1 AESPM
6 RPSAWWG
13 ERQLVARQLLATGN
27 ADTAYKLA
35 QQHGLTDGSSYT
47 EAEFLTGYIALRYRK
62 DLALA
67 LDHFTRI
74 MDRAVTPYG
83 KARAAYWSGRA
94 AEAAG
99 DAASAAKWYSAGA
112 EHMATFYGQ
121 LAAHQLGKDAP
132 PRPVPEPQPNAA
144 EQKHF
149 DNEELVRAAKH
160 LFAAGDREH
169 SRNFIMQLA
178 DAAKTPV
185 DFAMLASLT
194 EAQGRIDL
202 AISVAKRSIEAG
214 TPLMVHGYPVTP
226 LPSGG
231 TAERSLLFAIVRQES
246 GFATEAMS
254 RVGARG
260 LMQLMPATAAGL
272 ASKLQLPYS
281 VDRLTGDS
289 VYNRT
294 LGRSYIETMI
304 DEFGGSYPLAI
315 AAYNAGPGRVRQWL
329 REFGHPRGRDI
340 SMVDW
345 IEMIPFNE
353 TRLYV
358 HRVLENLQIY
368 RGQDTNNV
376 AAFSLASDLAR
387 RGTRYFPGG
396 DAARDAVHKQ
406 PSSALTGSSVSDLN
420 YTVELV
426 PPDIEPYR
434 AGNTGIE
441 YVTTFEAK
449 EPGPHVVVT
458 ALTHGNEICGA
469 IALDRL
475 FRAEVRPRRGRLS
488 LAFNNVAAY
497 HEFDPRYP
505 IASRYVD
512 EDFN

>member
-1 AESPM
+1 
-6 RPSAWWG
+6 
-13 ERQLVARQLLATGN
+13 
-27 ADTAYKLA
+27 
-35 QQHGLTDGSSYT
+35 
-47 EAEFLTGYIALRYRK
+47 
-62 DLALA
+62 
-67 LDHFTRI
+67 
-74 MDRAVTPYG
+74 
-83 KARAAYWSGRA
+83 
-94 AEAAG
+94 
-99 DAASAAKWYSAGA
+99 
-112 EHMATFYGQ
+112 
-121 LAAHQLGKDAP
+121 
-132 PRPVPEPQPNAA
+132 
-144 EQKHF
+144 
-149 DNEELVRAAKH
+149 
-160 LFAAGDREH
+160 
-169 SRNFIMQLA
+169 
-178 DAAKTPV
+178 
-185 DFAMLASLT
+185 
-194 EAQGRIDL
+194 
-202 AISVAKRSIEAG
+202 
-214 TPLMVHGYPVTP
+214 
-226 LPSGG
+226 
-231 TAERSLLFAIVRQES
+231 
-246 GFATEAMS
+246 
-254 RVGARG
+254 G

-281 VDRLTGDS
+281 VDRLTADS
-289 VYNRT
+289 VYNLT

-329 REFGHPRGRDI
+329 REFGDPRGRDI

-345 IEMIPFNE
+345 IEMIPFSE

-434 AGNTGIE
+434 AGNTGID
-441 YVTTFEAK
+441 YVTTFEAA

-475 FRAEVRPRRGRLS
+475 FRAEVRPRQGRLT

-497 HEFDPRYP
+497 SEFDPRYP

-512 EDFN
+512 EDFNRLWNPATLDGPRQSMELARARMMRPIIDSAALLLDLHSMQYATAPLLLARLLRRSPDSALPVGIR